1 AVPVVIDS
9 NVEGQAF
16 SVAGAG
22 CGAGDYLTPQTLQW
36 TPASSCTVTFVSPH
50 STQVGIR
57 YVFSGW
63 QDGNPNNPRT
73 IVAPSQGTTYAA
85 TFTTQY
91 LLTVEADPTS
101 GGTVSGG
108 GWFSGGT
115 VTITETPSS
124 GYRFVGWTST
134 SNAPQGTSPATVA
147 VFSPITV
154 TATFAPITN
163 ALPFNYTVLPV
174 VSPGSTTGPH
184 PINSSGQVTGF
195 SFSNPSS
202 PFLWTPATANG
213 SIGSLTDLG
222 ASPVPSPSGGAM
234 SVNDF
239 GQIAGALFNPSTDL
253 NEVILWTPSGTSGS
267 YQIITA
273 GAPGALNNFGQV
285 GGSGFLWTPAS
296 ANATTGTLTS
306 GSQFDGLFALNG
318 FGQAL
323 LSGYPSSS
331 LFTPLSAH
339 GTVGT
344 FTSIPGLAGSTQNT
358 LVAINEGGTIVGYS
372 CLTAVAGCQN
382 QAFLWKP
389 TSANGV
395 SGTITAIPLPS
406 GFTSMTP
413 SALDDNGDVVGTMVS
428 AGGTAIPF
436 LFTNNTIYDLT
447 TASGLLI
454 EASPTGINNIGQ
466 IVLNGNG
473 SVYLATPNFSTSVS
487 HHHFDTG

>member
-1 AVPVVIDS
+1 MTPSALDDNGDVVGTMVSAGGTAIPFLFTNNTIYDLTTASGLLIEASPTGINNIGQIVLNGNGSVYLATRTPVNPIPPPNAVPVVIDS

-358 LVAINEGGTIVGYS
+358 LVPSTKVERSSAI
-372 CLTAVAGCQN
+372 AV
-382 QAFLWKP
+382 
-389 TSANGV
+389 
-395 SGTITAIPLPS
+395 
-406 GFTSMTP
+406 
-413 SALDDNGDVVGTMVS
+413 
-428 AGGTAIPF
+428 
-436 LFTNNTIYDLT
+436 
-447 TASGLLI
+447 
-454 EASPTGINNIGQ
+454 
-466 IVLNGNG
+466 
-473 SVYLATPNFSTSVS
+473 
-487 HHHFDTG
+487 